1 MVAGADMGAHAPSAR
16 TPSART
22 PSARRAGRPGAMSGH
37 ADIAAIRAIAEAV
50 RDPELQVVT
59 LGDLGVVRDIRQE
72 SGQTVVDITPT
83 YSACPASLAIEL
95 AVETA
100 LARAGYRA
108 RVRRVLAP
116 AWTTDWISGLGRA
129 KLKAS
134 GIAPPLKA
142 SGAGDMAYFAQPKI
156 ACPRCESLDTVQISA
171 FGATACKAQ
180 HRCNGCLE
188 PFDYF
193 KCI

>member
-1 MVAGADMGAHAPSAR
+1 MVAGADMGAHPPSVRAPTAR
-16 TPSART
+16 P
-22 PSARRAGRPGAMSGH
+22 PSARRAAKPGAMSGH
-37 ADIAAIRAIAEAV
+37 ADLAAIRAIAEAV

-72 SGQTVVDITPT
+72 DGQAVVDITPT

-100 LARAGYRA
+100 LARAGHRA

-142 SGAGDMAYFAQPKI
+142 SSGGDIAYFAQPKI
-156 ACPRCESLDTVQISA
+156 ACPRCESMDTVQISA

-193 KCI
+193 KCL